1 MNPSIAILIAI
12 GCGAGFISGLVGIG
26 GGIIMIPALMFFA
39 GFPQLTAT
47 GTSLAVLIMP
57 VGLAAVV
64 QYYRGGN
71 VDIRSAIIIAVTF
84 FFCAW
89 GGAVLARK
97 INPFTL
103 RMGFGVLTLLIG
115 VYIMYTAGRMI
126 K

>member
-1 MNPSIAILIAI
+1 MQPSFFLFAAI
-12 GCGAGFISGLVGIG
+12 GCGAGIIAGLVGIG

-47 GTSLAVLIMP
+47 GTSLAVLVMP
-57 VGLAAVV
+57 IGLAAVV

-71 VDIRSAIIIAVTF
+71 VDVRAAVIIAVAF

-89 GGAVLARK
+89 GGAYLARK
-97 INPFTL
+97 INPYVL
-103 RMGFGVLTLLIG
+103 RMGFGVLTVLIG
-115 VYIMYTAGRMI
+115 GYIIFTVGKMI

>member
-1 MNPSIAILIAI
+1 MLQPEEIIMQPSLAIFIAI

-57 VGLAAVV
+57 IGLAAVV

-71 VDIRSAIIIAVTF
+71 VDVRAAIIIALMF
-84 FFCAW
+84 FSAHGEGRFWRAKSTLLRYIW
-89 GGAVLARK
+89 DLAR
-97 INPFTL
+97 
-103 RMGFGVLTLLIG
+103 
-115 VYIMYTAGRMI
+115 
-126 K
+126 